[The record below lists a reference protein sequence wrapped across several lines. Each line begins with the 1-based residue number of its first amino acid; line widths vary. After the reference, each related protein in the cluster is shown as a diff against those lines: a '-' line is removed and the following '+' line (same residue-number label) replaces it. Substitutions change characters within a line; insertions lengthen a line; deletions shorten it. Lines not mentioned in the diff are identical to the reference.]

1 MKNQP
6 MYVDEVSTDKGRS
19 EGDFLDQGG
28 VSTHTYNVMQS
39 WSSILLSCL
48 AAPPQ

>member
-6 MYVDEVSTDKGRS
+6 MYVDEVSTDKGRPGGS
-19 EGDFLDQGG
+19 SLDQGG
-28 VSTHTYNVMQS
+28 VSTHTCNVMQS
-39 WSSILLSCL
+39 WSSILSSCL